1 MATEDSA
8 LEQLKT
14 PPHSLEAEQSLLGGL
29 LLDAQTWDQVAG
41 LVTKEDFY
49 LPQHRLIFEAIFKLS
64 ERGSPLDVLT
74 ISEELDVMD
83 EAEHAGGVAY
93 LSELAASASSA
104 SNVVAYAGIIRDRS
118 VLRQLIRVAGEMS
131 ENARKPAGRSVSEIL
146 DEAEAKV
153 FKISEERPT
162 RGGPETVNRY
172 LQATLDKIEKLYA
185 SDSEVTGIAT
195 GFKKLDQMTAGL
207 QQSDLVIIAGRPS
220 MGKTALA
227 MCFIEACVI
236 KSSKP
241 ALVFSMEMPG
251 ESIVMRMLSSL
262 GRINQT
268 KVRTGKLSDED
279 WPRLTSA
286 FSLLNEKPLYID
298 DTPALT
304 PIDLKSRAR
313 RIARQF
319 SEGLG
324 MIMIDYLQLMQV
336 AGGGENRAGEI
347 SEISRSLK
355 ALAKEL
361 DCPVVALS
369 QLNRSL
375 EQRPNKRPV
384 MSDLRESGAIEQDA
398 DLICF
403 IYRDEVYN
411 ADTEDKGI
419 AEIIVGKQRNGPI
432 GTVRLAFLGQYT
444 RFEDLA
450 EAYYEDYSNE

>member
-29 LLDAQTWDQVAG
+29 LLDAQTWDQVSG
-41 LVTKEDFY
+41 MVTKEDFY

-83 EAEHAGGVAY
+83 EAEHAGGIAY

-131 ENARKPAGRSVSEIL
+131 ENARKPAGRSVGEIL

-162 RGGPETVNRY
+162 RGGPEAVNHY

-195 GFKKLDQMTAGL
+195 GFKRLDQMTAGL

-236 KSSKP
+236 KSDKP